1 MTLKGA
7 PDVLNLILHF
17 HTALSKTFNPLL
29 TSPAFVGL
37 MKMIFFDNLFLF
49 KLIIGLGTPR

>member
-7 PDVLNLILHF
+7 LDVLNLILYF

-29 TSPAFVGL
+29 TSPALVGFL
-37 MKMIFFDNLFLF
+37 KMIFFDNLFLF